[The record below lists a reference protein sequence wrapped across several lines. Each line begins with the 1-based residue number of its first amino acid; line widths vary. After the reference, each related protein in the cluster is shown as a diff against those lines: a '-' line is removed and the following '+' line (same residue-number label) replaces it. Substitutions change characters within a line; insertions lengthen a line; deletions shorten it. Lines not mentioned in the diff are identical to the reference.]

1 VSSGSRVLIVSF
13 RYPSHWGKICF
24 LSTPDGEN
32 CGLVK
37 NLAITG
43 LVGTDIGENFLDK
56 LLDCGLMWICFC
68 GGPRRLI
75 DRWIGEI

>member
-1 VSSGSRVLIVSF
+1 MECAGC

-43 LVGTDIGENFLDK
+43 LVAVVGIDIGENFLDK
-56 LLDCGLMWICFC
+56 LLDCGMEKLVD
-68 GGPRRLI
+68 GTSTLLRLNGPLS
-75 DRWIGEI
+75 WFV